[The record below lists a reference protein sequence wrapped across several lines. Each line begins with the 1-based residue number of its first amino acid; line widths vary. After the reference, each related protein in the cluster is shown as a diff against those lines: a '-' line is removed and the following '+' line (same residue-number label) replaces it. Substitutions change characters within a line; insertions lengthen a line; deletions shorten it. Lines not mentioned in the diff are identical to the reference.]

1 MSRFTAVRGAGRV
14 RRAGRPPRRPAAAA
28 PRRTPPVTR
37 LLAAAL
43 ADSHAWS
50 RLGELCDLVGPRL
63 NGSAGQARAVAW
75 ALAGD
80 AGRRPDGGPR
90 GAGAG
95 AALGAGRRSRPS
107 AWRRPASP
115 CRCSA
120 SAARSAPRAGGIE
133 AELLAVRDFDELAAR
148 AAEARGRIV
157 LFDPPWEGYGRTVQY
172 RGRGADAAAKHG
184 AVACLIRSV
193 TDVSLAT
200 LHTGIMHYADRADS
214 AWAGVPR
221 IPAAALTVEDAGRLH
236 RLARAGHAVRVR
248 LSLGARTLPD
258 TASANV
264 VGEVRGRERP
274 EEIVVIGAHLDSWD
288 VGTGAHDDGA
298 GCVIVM
304 EAARLLARLEAAP
317 RRTVRVVLFAD
328 EENAQTGG
336 RAYAAAHAGELA
348 RHVAALECDSG
359 GFAPRGFSVAGG
371 LRPRWRGCARWPA
384 RWPSVGAAEITPG
397 GSGVD
402 VSFIVEAGGARHR
415 PPGRWRAL
423 LRLSP
428 QPGRHLR
435 QGRCPRPGAERGR
448 RGRARLA
455 AGRGSRT
462 AAPRRPDALRERAA
476 CPDSWRAC
484 AAATAAP
491 PPASPTPFSRGRS
504 AGPCSA

>member
-1 MSRFTAVRGAGRV
+1 MSRFKLLVALAAFVA
-14 RRAGRPPRRPAAAA
+14 PAALAAA
-28 PRRTPPVTR
+28 PSPPPTSEAAAPLPSITR

-75 ALAGD
+75 ALNGLRA
-80 AGRRPDGGPR
+80 DGLTSVRAEPVQVPHWVR
-90 GAGAG
+90 GEESAECLEPLRF
-95 AALGAGRRSRPS
+95 ALPVLGLGGTVGTSS
-107 AWRRPASP
+107 A
-115 CRCSA
+115 
-120 SAARSAPRAGGIE
+120 GIE

-148 AAEARGRIV
+148 ATEARGRIV
-157 LFDPPWEGYGRTVQY
+157 LFDPPWEGYGKTVQY
-172 RGRGADAAAKHG
+172 RSRGADAAAKHG

-193 TDVSLAT
+193 ADVSLAT
-200 LHTGIMHYADRADS
+200 LHTGVMRYADRADT
-214 AWAGVPR
+214 AWTGVPQ

-236 RLARAGHAVRVR
+236 HLARAGHAVRVR

-258 TASANV
+258 TESANV

-304 EAARLLARLEAAP
+304 EAARLLARLPVAP

-359 GFAPRGFSVAGG
+359 GFAPRGFSVQGDSATVAQVRA
-371 LRPRWRGCARWPA
+371 LARPLAA
-384 RWPSVGAAEITPG
+384 VGAAEVTPG

-402 VSFIVEAGGARHR
+402 VSFIVKQGVPGLGHRVDGERYFEYHHSPADTFDKIDARDLAKNVAAVAALAWALAEDPEPLHR
-415 PPGRWRAL
+415 V
-423 LRLSP
+423 
-428 QPGRHLR
+428 
-435 QGRCPRPGAERGR
+435 
-448 RGRARLA
+448 
-455 AGRGSRT
+455 
-462 AAPRRPDALRERAA
+462 
-476 CPDSWRAC
+476 
-484 AAATAAP
+484 AT
-491 PPASPTPFSRGRS
+491 TP
-504 AGPCSA
+504 